1 MTPEPP
7 WASDPRYVLGPEVT
21 LRVQLLEAERKV
33 EQAQKEKE
41 AIVESLALAGR
52 FRALLFEKGKH
63 LEGNN
68 ILDES
73 GLCWFELFCL
83 FVARWARNDLRVARL
98 NARESLNCVR
108 IVLHEINQ

>member
-52 FRALLFEKGKH
+52 FRALLFEKGKP
-63 LEGNN
+63 LGRVTIYLTNQGFA
-68 ILDES
+68 
-73 GLCWFELFCL
+73 GLNFF
-83 FVARWARNDLRVARL
+83 A
-98 NARESLNCVR
+98 SLWPAGLAMIYGSR
-108 IVLHEINQ
+108 A